1 MLCRM
6 QARTTKDNTNEM
18 GTRVRAGR
26 SKIVTVFAFSICLVF
41 LLTYIRTRS
50 IGGVA
55 AQGAI
60 VTEHASGTFEVKLAP
75 SGEPDKAEGSTLG
88 SYSLEKQYHGD
99 LEASAKGAMLTAGT
113 DVKGSAGYV
122 GIERVTGT
130 LKGHKGSFVLQ
141 HNGTLTRGTPQ
152 QNIIVVPDSG
162 TGELTGLTGKLTVII
177 ESGKHSYEFDYSLPP
192 VH

>member
-6 QARTTKDNTNEM
+6 QSRTTKDNTNEM

-75 SGEPDKAEGSTLG
+75 SGEADKAEGSTLG
-88 SYSLEKQYHGD
+88 
-99 LEASAKGAMLTAGT
+99 
-113 DVKGSAGYV
+113 
-122 GIERVTGT
+122 
-130 LKGHKGSFVLQ
+130 
-141 HNGTLTRGTPQ
+141 
-152 QNIIVVPDSG
+152 
-162 TGELTGLTGKLTVII
+162 
-177 ESGKHSYEFDYSLPP
+177 
-192 VH
+192 